1 MNKIKLVL
9 SFVLIIV
16 LLAVQAS
23 AMGITPGRTT
33 LKYEPGAEQTIEFKI
48 INSEKENFQAFIVV
62 QGELNASIALSEV
75 SFDMSAGEVEHTVSY
90 TFKSPPSLTP
100 GTRSAEIVVVKL
112 PKKSGSGATFV
123 GAAVGVVTQ
132 LNVLVPYP
140 GKYADIDVNV
150 IGPDGNG
157 QVTFLIPV
165 VSRGNLDLVDV
176 RASVDIY
183 TSLNEKVDSVST
195 GRVSIASGQRNE
207 LVGMWDSK
215 KFSSGAYKAIIT
227 VLYDEQAVKMEK
239 VFGIGART
247 LELQQVEVN
256 DFSLGDIAK
265 FELLVENK
273 WNQPITGAFAQMQVF
288 DNDKQVMADFNSA
301 NYDIPAL
308 SKALMVAFWDT
319 KGVKEG
325 TYDSSVYL
333 KYGENSGQQDLK
345 LKVSTNEINIIGL
358 GYVISQDKKS
368 GSSGSSNSLV
378 TVLVIVIVLLVLVN
392 LAWFLVLRKKLKH

>member
-1 MNKIKLVL
+1 MSKLK
-9 SFVLIIV
+9 FVLCFALIVVIIS
-16 LLAVQAS
+16 VQAS

-33 LKYEPGAEQTIEFKI
+33 LKYEPGAEQTVGFKI
-48 INSEKENFQAFIVV
+48 INSEKEDFQAVILV

-75 SFDMSAGEVEHTVSY
+75 SFDMTAGEAERAVSY
-90 TFKSPPSLTP
+90 TFKAPPSLTP
-100 GTRSAEIVVVKL
+100 GTRSAEIVVMKL

-132 LNVLVPYP
+132 LHVLVPYP
-140 GKYADIDVNV
+140 GKYADIDMNV
-150 IGPDGNG
+150 AGPDGNG

-165 VSRGNLDLVDV
+165 VSRGDLDLVDV
-176 RASVDIY
+176 RATVDIY
-183 TSLNEKVDSVST
+183 TSLNEKIDSVST

-207 LVGMWDSK
+207 LVGVWDSK
-215 KFSSGAYKAIIT
+215 NFTSGAYKAVVT
-227 VLYDEQAVKMEK
+227 VLYDEQAAKMEK
-239 VFGIGART
+239 VFEIGSRT

-256 DFSLGDIAK
+256 EFSLGDIAK

-273 WNQPITGAFAQMQVF
+273 WNQPITGAFAQMQIF
-288 DNDKQVMADFNSA
+288 NNDKQVMADFKSA

-325 TYDSSVYL
+325 TYDSSVFL
-333 KYGENSGQQDLK
+333 RYGEHSGQKDLQ
-345 LKVSTNEINIIGL
+345 LKVSTNEINVIGL

-368 GSSGSSNSLV
+368 GSSGSSSALV
-378 TVLVIVIVLLVLVN
+378 TVLVIVIALLVLVN
-392 LAWFLVLRKKLKH
+392 LAWFLVLRKKLKR